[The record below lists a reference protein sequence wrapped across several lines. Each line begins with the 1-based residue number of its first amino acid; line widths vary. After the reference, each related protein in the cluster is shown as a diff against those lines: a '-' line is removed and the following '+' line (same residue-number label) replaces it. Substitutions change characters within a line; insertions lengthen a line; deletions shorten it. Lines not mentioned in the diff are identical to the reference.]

1 MELHIPQPTL
11 TLIRILNSMTGFE
24 EKNGV
29 LHCDN
34 VDLREIAAQVDTP
47 VYVYSANHIRAQYD
61 ALAAAMTNA
70 LPDDRQP
77 MLCYACKANS
87 NLAVLKVLQS
97 QGAGLEIVSEGE
109 LHRGIAAGFDP
120 ARIVATGVGKQ
131 DGEIAACLD
140 KGIHQF
146 NVESIPELENIQ
158 AIAEQMDKPANVVFR
173 LNPDVSGG
181 GHHKISTGRARDKF
195 GISVERIFEAFE
207 LAQGMSHI
215 NALGLS
221 MHIGSQVSD
230 VEVFHDAFSRLAEIV
245 KDIREAGH
253 EVSRLDIGGGFP
265 IIYDNEDLLDFD
277 AYARWVNDVI
287 EPLGTEIIMEPGR
300 YLVGNG
306 GALLTEV
313 LYVKETSDR
322 DFLIIDAAMNDLIR
336 PTLYDAYHGIEAVEN
351 RDAETRTY
359 DIVGPI
365 CETGDTFSHERT
377 LPSME
382 RGDLAVIK
390 SAGAY
395 GFCMASNYNTRPLP
409 AEVLVDGDRFAVIR
423 ERQSY
428 QDIIDKDIM
437 PDWL

>member
-1 MELHIPQPTL
+1 
-11 TLIRILNSMTGFE
+11 MTGFQ
-24 EKNGV
+24 EKNSI
-29 LHCDN
+29 LHCDE
-34 VDLREIAAQVDTP
+34 VDLRDIARDIGTP
-47 VYVYSANHIRAQYD
+47 CYVYSAHHIRKQYD
-61 ALAAAMTNA
+61 ALAGAMQKAMPANQ
-70 LPDDRQP
+70 QP

-87 NLAVLKVLQS
+87 NLAVLKVLQK

-120 ARIVATGVGKQ
+120 ALIVATGVGKQ
-131 DGEIAACLD
+131 DSEIKACLEAN
-140 KGIHQF
+140 IHQF

-158 AIAEQMDKPANVVFR
+158 AIAKNMDKIANVVFR

-207 LAQGMSHI
+207 LAKGMSHI

-230 VEVFHDAFSRLAEIV
+230 VEIFHDAFSRLAEIV
-245 KDIREAGH
+245 HDIRKAGH
-253 EVSRLDIGGGFP
+253 DVTRLDIGGGFP
-265 IIYDNEDLLDFD
+265 IVYDNEDLLDFD
-277 AYARWVNDVI
+277 AYARWVNDI
-287 EPLGTEIIMEPGR
+287 IAPLNTEIIMEPGR

-313 LYVKETSDR
+313 LYVKETQDR
-322 DFLIIDAAMNDLIR
+322 DFLVIDAAMNDLIR

-351 RDAETRTY
+351 RNGETHIY

-365 CETGDTFSHERT
+365 CETGDTFSHERQ
-377 LPSME
+377 LPQMK

-395 GFCMASNYNTRPLP
+395 GFCMASNYNTRPLV
-409 AEVLVDGDRFAVIR
+409 AEVLVDGDQYAVIR
-423 ERQSY
+423 PRQTY
-428 QDIIDKDIM
+428 QDIIGRDII

>member
-1 MELHIPQPTL
+1 MV
-11 TLIRILNSMTGFE
+11 GFV
-24 EKNGV
+24 EKDGV
-29 LHCDN
+29 LHCDD
-34 VDLREIAAQVDTP
+34 VALTAIAAEVDTP
-47 VYVYSANHIRAQYD
+47 CYVYSAAHIRAQYD
-61 ALAAAMTNA
+61 ALAGAMEREM
-70 LPDDRQP
+70 PSDRQP

-87 NLAVLKVLQS
+87 NVAVLRVLQS
-97 QGAGLEIVSEGE
+97 RGAGLEIVSEGE
-109 LHRGIAAGFDP
+109 LHRGLAAGFD
-120 ARIVATGVGKQ
+120 AGRIVATGVGKQ

-146 NVESIPELENIQ
+146 NVESLPELENIQ
-158 AIAEQMDKPANVVFR
+158 AIAAQMDKIADVVFR

-207 LAQGMSHI
+207 LAGEMSHI

-230 VEVFHDAFSRLAEIV
+230 VAVFEDAFKKLAKIV
-245 KDIREAGH
+245 GDIRDAGH
-253 EVSRLDIGGGFP
+253 DVSRLDIGGGFP
-265 IIYDNEDLLDFD
+265 IIYDDEDLLDFD
-277 AYARWVNDVI
+277 AYARWVNDII

-306 GALLTEV
+306 GVLLTEV

-351 RDAETRTY
+351 RDADIRTY
-359 DIVGPI
+359 DVVGPI
-365 CETGDTFSHERT
+365 CETGDTFSHERK
-377 LPSME
+377 LPEMQ
-382 RGDLAVIK
+382 RGDLAVVK

-395 GFCMASNYNTRPLP
+395 GFCMASNYNTRPMP
-409 AEVLVDGDRFAVIR
+409 AEVLVDGENFSVIR
-423 ERQSY
+423 KRQDVSAIIDE
-428 QDIIDKDIM
+428 DII
-437 PDWL
+437 PTWL

>member
-1 MELHIPQPTL
+1 MV
-11 TLIRILNSMTGFE
+11 GFV

-29 LHCDN
+29 LHCDD
-34 VDLREIAAQVDTP
+34 VDLREIAAAVDTP
-47 VYVYSANHIRAQYD
+47 AYVYSAAHIRSQYD
-61 ALAAAMTNA
+61 ALSGAMERA
-70 LPDDRQP
+70 LPENRQP

-87 NLAVLKVLQS
+87 NVAVLKVLQR

-109 LHRGIAAGFDP
+109 LHRGLAAGFK
-120 ARIVATGVGKQ
+120 ASQIVATGVGKQ

-146 NVESIPELENIQ
+146 NVESLPELENIQ
-158 AIAEQMDKPANVVFR
+158 AIAAEMDKRADVVFR

-195 GISVERIFEAFE
+195 GISVERIFEAFD
-207 LAQGMSHI
+207 LAKEMSHV

-230 VEVFHDAFSRLAEIV
+230 VIAFKLAFEKFAEIV
-245 KDIREAGH
+245 EHLRLKGH
-253 EVSRLDIGGGFP
+253 KVDRLDIGGGFP
-265 IIYDNEDLLDFD
+265 IVYDNEDLLDFD
-277 AYARWVNDVI
+277 TYANFVKSVI

-306 GALLTEV
+306 GVLLTEV

-351 RDAETRTY
+351 RDAAKRTY

-365 CETGDTFSHERT
+365 CETGDTFSQARELPT
-377 LPSME
+377 LE

-395 GFCMASNYNTRPLP
+395 GFCMASNYNTRPTP
-409 AEVLVDGDRFAVIR
+409 AEVLVDGDQFAVIR
-423 ERQSY
+423 KRQ
-428 QDIIDKDIM
+428 DVMAIIDEDIV